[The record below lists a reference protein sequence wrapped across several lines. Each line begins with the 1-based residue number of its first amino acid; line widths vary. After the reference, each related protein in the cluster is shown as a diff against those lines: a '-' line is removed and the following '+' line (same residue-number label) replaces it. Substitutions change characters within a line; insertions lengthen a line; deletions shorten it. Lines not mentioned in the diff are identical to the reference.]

1 MNIVLQ
7 YYVISRRYLK
17 THTIMNKMVGEFAG
31 LIWRALEGKNAL
43 SQKEIKKATKLKDK
57 EFYLGLGWLLREDKI
72 NVTEGEE
79 ENYYALK

>member
-1 MNIVLQ
+1 M
-7 YYVISRRYLK
+7 K
-17 THTIMNKMVGEFAG
+17 EMVGEFAG
-31 LIWRALEGKNAL
+31 MIWRALEGKNAI
-43 SQKEIKKATKLKDK
+43 SQKELKKDTKLKDK

>member
-1 MNIVLQ
+1 
-7 YYVISRRYLK
+7 
-17 THTIMNKMVGEFAG
+17 MNKMVGEFAG
-31 LIWRALEGKNAL
+31 MIWRALEGKNAL
-43 SQKEIKKATKLKDK
+43 SMKEIKKVAKLKDK